1 MLNQM
6 PLFRFEKNQ
15 YGAIQVAEYIMR
27 GQRGQYMGEGY
38 IASCLFTIIG
48 LCYLYL
54 ANVDRLVASKN
65 QQRVAVIVM
74 IVTLFILQKILL
86 SIYKIKS
93 PWYNPGFA
101 PPDYYLRGSL
111 ARDQGN
117 NI

>member
-1 MLNQM
+1 MRAWQCLRRHMADLVAIVFIVCTGGLVYSMLNQM

-65 QQRVAVIVM
+65 Q
-74 IVTLFILQKILL
+74 
-86 SIYKIKS
+86 
-93 PWYNPGFA
+93 
-101 PPDYYLRGSL
+101 
-111 ARDQGN
+111 
-117 NI
+117 